1 MRRDCLGQPLG
12 TGIYGLARWAPFVFA
27 AAGHLVALVGLLFIR
42 RRFQAERRDTPWR
55 IGAELAEGFGWLLR
69 QRFLRAAI
77 SLVAVTN
84 ILFTALSLAVVLIIK
99 EGGGSPA
106 SVGLIGL
113 FSGTG
118 GIVGALSGSYFVRRM
133 HPGSVMLSI
142 FAIWAVLM
150 PMITLTSSVWV
161 LAALF
166 VGSSFAGAVLN
177 VLAGVYQVRVTPD
190 GMQGRVGAV
199 SGLLS
204 SGASSLGALA
214 GGWALGAY
222 GTTATVLG
230 VGAVMVATLA
240 VAALIP
246 AVRGARRPKDP
257 GVTGI

>member
-1 MRRDCLGQPLG
+1 
-12 TGIYGLARWAPFVFA
+12 
-27 AAGHLVALVGLLFIR
+27 
-42 RRFQAERRDTPWR
+42 
-55 IGAELAEGFGWLLR
+55 
-69 QRFLRAAI
+69 
-77 SLVAVTN
+77 
-84 ILFTALSLAVVLIIK
+84 
-99 EGGGSPA
+99 
-106 SVGLIGL
+106 
-113 FSGTG
+113 
-118 GIVGALSGSYFVRRM
+118 
-133 HPGSVMLSI
+133 MLSI